1 MKKEASKEKY
11 VYKTELQLIHEAY
24 EGCCGKPGCKHQ
36 MDAYRNHPL
45 PYEPDEDAESN
56 DIGIGSKNML
66 DNLFDAGYFDDD
78 LEEKSDLQ
86 TLVKHIEICL
96 QGWVERDDFDLGP
109 NDGNYIT
116 KACTKWLLSH
126 PKAIKDVA
134 KEWINSEFIDE
145 DAESPEDDDIFDDYE
160 NDVDFYNSR
169 SSGEDIYDS
178 DMDGFETDDIEEYDD
193 EGNRIESDDLN
204 DDDFIDE
211 VRRLAPGIDE
221 YLENIID
228 EYDDDY
234 ECAVEVVSEFDLPRS
249 KVELIADYVASF
261 RNGDID
267 SSDDDYSDSY
277 DNYDEENYGYED
289 EDEEDMEIS
298 DSDDT
303 IEPNAGM

>member
-1 MKKEASKEKY
+1 MKKEASKENY
-11 VYKTELQLIHEAY
+11 VYKTELQLMQEAY
-24 EGCCGKPGCKHQ
+24 EGCCGKPRCKHQ

-45 PYEPDEDAESN
+45 PYEPDEDAE
-56 DIGIGSKNML
+56 G
-66 DNLFDAGYFDDD
+66 FD
-78 LEEKSDLQ
+78 
-86 TLVKHIEICL
+86 
-96 QGWVERDDFDLGP
+96 
-109 NDGNYIT
+109 
-116 KACTKWLLSH
+116 
-126 PKAIKDVA
+126 
-134 KEWINSEFIDE
+134 
-145 DAESPEDDDIFDDYE
+145 PEDDDIFDDYE
-160 NDVDFYNSR
+160 DDVDFYNSR

-249 KVELIADYVASF
+249 KVELIADYITSF
-261 RNGDID
+261 RNGEIN

-289 EDEEDMEIS
+289 EEDMEMS
-298 DSDDT
+298 DSDDA